1 MYISRFHYLTQ
12 DIPGYSHVEQVRL
25 ACENGVDWIQLRVKN
40 KQRDEVMHIA
50 KEAIAI
56 CKQHKVTLII
66 NDHVEIC
73 KAVDADGVHL
83 GKTDMPVSEAR
94 MILGKD
100 KIIGG
105 TANTIEDI
113 IRLYDDG
120 VDYAGLGPFRF
131 TRTKQNLSPVLGV
144 EGYEKILT
152 EMRNK
157 HIQTPVIAIG
167 GIRIDDVGMLMKSG
181 IHGLAIS
188 SAVHFAEDKL
198 DVLKGFMSV
207 FLD

>member
-12 DIPGYSHVEQVRL
+12 DILGYLHVEQVRL

-40 KQRDEVMHIA
+40 KQRDEVIQIA

-83 GKTDMPVSEAR
+83 GKTDMPVKEAR
-94 MILGKD
+94 MFLGKD

-157 HIQTPVIAIG
+157 YIQTPVIAIG

-181 IHGLAIS
+181 IHGIAVS
-188 SAVHFAEDKL
+188 SAVHYVEDKL